1 MSTPPLIA
9 RQPVYDARHH
19 VLAWDIAHARA
30 QHPAAT
36 PPAEPDSEAAEAAHF
51 ELLTGALLVAGLER
65 LIGNGFGFLPVSAH
79 TLLSPTL
86 RLLPPLQ
93 VVLTLPAAGLQSVDL
108 PARLAP
114 LQRAGYRVAL
124 DGCRSLE
131 PGLLPLLPDLD
142 FLRLDA
148 AALGAAAL
156 APLLQSLRGAG
167 FHGVAI
173 ATGIADAGTAQAA
186 LDAGVLGLQGPLFR
200 RPQPVAA
207 SALDT
212 GREAALTLIAALN
225 RPDAG
230 LPEISNLI
238 RRDATL
244 TYKLLRYVG
253 SAWFGL
259 GEVHSVDHALICLGR
274 LRLRLWA
281 TLVAMTGAA
290 GERHDLLELAL
301 VRAGMCRDLLLAEG
315 GDAETGTL
323 AGLLSTLDLL
333 FGLPLERVL
342 AGLPLNRE
350 LRQALLEHA
359 GPAGRALAL
368 ALAYER
374 GDWEEVHAAGRDEQV
389 FDAYFAALAQAH
401 ETLEQI
407 GTSH

>member
-1 MSTPPLIA
+1 MRLPC
-9 RQPVYDARHH
+9 YDARHH
-19 VLAWDIAHARA
+19 VLAWDIAHHRARRS
-30 QHPAAT
+30 AAT
-36 PPAEPDSEAAEAAHF
+36 PPDAATADVAEAADF

-65 LIGNGFGFLPVSAH
+65 LTGHAFGFLPVSAQ

-86 RLLPPLQ
+86 RLLPPQQ
-93 VVLTLPAAGLQSVDL
+93 VVLTLPVACVAGTDL
-108 PARLAP
+108 PVRLAP
-114 LQRAGYRVAL
+114 LLRAGYRVAL
-124 DGCRSLE
+124 DGCTQFDAGLAA
-131 PGLLPLLPDLD
+131 LLPELD

-148 AALGAAAL
+148 VGLGADGF
-156 APLLQSLRGAG
+156 APLLARLRSEG
-167 FHGVAI
+167 FRGVPI
-173 ATGIADAGTAQAA
+173 ATGLADAATAQAA
-186 LDAGVLGLQGPLFR
+186 LAAGVIGLQGPLFR

-207 SALDT
+207 STLATD
-212 GREAALTLIAALN
+212 REAALSLIAALN

-230 LPEISNLI
+230 LPEISELI

-259 GEVHSVDHALICLGR
+259 GEVHSVEHALICLGR

-315 GDAETGTL
+315 GDAETGTF

-368 ALAYER
+368 VLAYER
-374 GDWEEVHAAGRDEQV
+374 GDWDEVHAAGRDEQV
-389 FDAYFAALAQAH
+389 FDAYFSALAQAH

-407 GTSH
+407 GSCH